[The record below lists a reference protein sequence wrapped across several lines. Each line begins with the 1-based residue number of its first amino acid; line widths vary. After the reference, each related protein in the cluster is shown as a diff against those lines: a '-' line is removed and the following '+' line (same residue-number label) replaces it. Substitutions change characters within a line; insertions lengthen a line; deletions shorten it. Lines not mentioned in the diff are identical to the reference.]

1 LASSSSIYIPQP
13 LHAYTATLCIRLA
26 GDISLETK
34 RQPSKRSRAVQTR
47 SSAIHFENGWHLE
60 KCSEKFWTK
69 MCVVVR
75 VPFATGNIQQVE
87 LRLWKEEKQ
96 SSMDET
102 EIPPHQV

>member
-1 LASSSSIYIPQP
+1 MILVSIQ
-13 LHAYTATLCIRLA
+13 RGRQA
-26 GDISLETK
+26 G
-34 RQPSKRSRAVQTR
+34 SRAVQTR

-87 LRLWKEEKQ
+87 LRLGKEEKQ
-96 SSMDET
+96 TSMDET